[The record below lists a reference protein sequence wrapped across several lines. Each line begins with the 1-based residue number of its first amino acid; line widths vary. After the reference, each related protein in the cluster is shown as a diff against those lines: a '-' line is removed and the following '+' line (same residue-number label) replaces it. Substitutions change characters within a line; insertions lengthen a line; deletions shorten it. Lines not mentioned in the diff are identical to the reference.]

1 MTSSPQSVPLQ
12 SSLTESSSQSSP
24 SMDPAVPQRDGLDQ
38 SIQTTQAMQTGQ
50 SRPPLLVLLA
60 APRGFCAGVDRA
72 IQIVELALKKYGPP
86 VYVRHEIVHNR
97 FVVDSLRAK
106 GAVFVEE
113 ISEIPQT
120 DQPVIFSAHG
130 VAKSVPQSARLRN
143 LFVLDATCPL
153 VFKVHNEA
161 ARHHEQGHDVVLIG
175 HKGHPEVVG
184 TLGQLPPGAI
194 TLIETAEEARTFEPK
209 NADALAYVTQTTL
222 SVDDTA
228 GIVAILKERFPH
240 IAGPAKEDI
249 CYATTNRQTSVKA
262 IAGRIDALL
271 VVGAPNSSNS
281 LRLVEVAERQG
292 CTRSFLVQR
301 AADIPW
307 DKLGVIK
314 TLGISAGASAPEQLV
329 NEVIDAMRTRY
340 EVTVEVVTTAVENI
354 AFNVPRELRD
364 VMQKAG

>member
-1 MTSSPQSVPLQ
+1 MTSAPHDARAAS
-12 SSLTESSSQSSP
+12 
-24 SMDPAVPQRDGLDQ
+24 ALD
-38 SIQTTQAMQTGQ
+38 
-50 SRPPLLVLLA
+50 RPRLLVLLA

-72 IQIVELALKKYGPP
+72 IQIVELALTKFGAP

-97 FVVDSLRAK
+97 FVVESLKAK
-106 GAVFVEE
+106 GAVFVEDLDQ
-113 ISEIPQT
+113 IPTT

-130 VAKSVPQSARLRN
+130 VAKSILQAARLRN

-161 ARHHEQGHDVVLIG
+161 ARHHEQGLEIVLIG
-175 HKGHPEVVG
+175 HAGHPEVVG
-184 TLGQLPPGAI
+184 TMGQLPPGAI
-194 TLIETAEEARTFEPK
+194 TLIETAAGARDFTPK
-209 NADALAYVTQTTL
+209 DASKLAYATQTTL

-228 GIVAILKERFPH
+228 EIVAALKARFPT

-262 IAGRIDALL
+262 IAGKVDAVL

-281 LRLVEVAERQG
+281 ARLVEVAERSG
-292 CTRSFLVQR
+292 CPRAFLVQR

-307 DKLGVIK
+307 DKLGVLK
-314 TLGISAGASAPEQLV
+314 TLGVTAGASAPEQLV
-329 NEVIDAMRTRY
+329 NEVIDAFRARY
-340 EVTVEVVTTAVENI
+340 TVEVEVVTTAEENI

-364 VMQKAG
+364 AAVVAR